1 MEMPLFVK
9 VEKYDEITKTVR
21 MVRSKLDEAQK
32 SLARIKEL
40 KDQEDKEMQSWNQEI
55 ERIQGKINAIEQSLQ
70 TTTP

>member
-21 MVRSKLDEAQK
+21 MVRSKLDEAKK